1 MSSLSE
7 TRGAIYQADKRRRL
21 IIWRPPPAKLVNGFH
36 GRVVEWDVDSDGGGR
51 VGKTR
56 RTRHEL

>member
-51 VGKTR
+51 GG
-56 RTRHEL
+56 